1 MTNDLTFGQFIS
13 EQRQKHSMES
23 QELAKALGISGAY
36 LSQLE
41 RGVRTNPSTELLDKI
56 AMVLCLNKIETE
68 TLYDLYAK
76 VSGQISPDLAVYVSS
91 SETVRQ
97 ALRTARDADGN
108 ALQQGGFPSPVR
120 LLGVVVTVIAEYQG
134 RNALLQGVR

>member
-56 AMVLCLNKIETE
+56 AMVLCLNKIET
-68 TLYDLYAK
+68 LYDLYAK

-97 ALRTARDADGN
+97 ALRTAHDAN
-108 ALQQGGFPSPVR
+108 ATEEDWKQFIEQL
-120 LLGVVVTVIAEYQG
+120 
-134 RNALLQGVR
+134 NK

>member
-97 ALRTARDADGN
+97 ALRTARDADRG
-108 ALQQGGFPSPVR
+108 R
-120 LLGVVVTVIAEYQG
+120 LETIHRTAEQM
-134 RNALLQGVR
+134 NNNFAEQSAKLLQLF

>member
-41 RGVRTNPSTELLDKI
+41 RGTRTNPSLELLDKI
-56 AMVLCLNKIETE
+56 IMVLCLNKIETE
-68 TLYDLYAK
+68 KLYDLYAK
-76 VSGQISPDLAVYVSS
+76 VSGQISPDLSVYVSS
-91 SETVRQ
+91 SEIVRQ
-97 ALRTARDADGN
+97 ALRTARDAD
-108 ALQQGGFPSPVR
+108 ATDEDWKQFIER
-120 LLGVVVTVIAEYQG
+120 L
-134 RNALLQGVR
+134 NK

>member
-56 AMVLCLNKIETE
+56 ETE

-76 VSGQISPDLAVYVSS
+76 VSRQISPDIAVYISS

-97 ALRTARDADGN
+97 ALRTARDAN
-108 ALQQGGFPSPVR
+108 ATEEDWKQFIEQL
-120 LLGVVVTVIAEYQG
+120 
-134 RNALLQGVR
+134 NK

>member
-13 EQRQKHSMES
+13 EQRQKHYMES

-97 ALRTARDADGN
+97 ALRTARDADATEEDWKLFIEQLN
-108 ALQQGGFPSPVR
+108 K
-120 LLGVVVTVIAEYQG
+120 
-134 RNALLQGVR
+134 

>member
-1 MTNDLTFGQFIS
+1 
-13 EQRQKHSMES
+13 MES

-36 LSQLE
+36 LSQLD

-76 VSGQISPDLAVYVSS
+76 VSRQISPDIAVPCCFLTFLPVNSFTISS
-91 SETVRQ
+91 C
-97 ALRTARDADGN
+97 
-108 ALQQGGFPSPVR
+108 F
-120 LLGVVVTVIAEYQG
+120 
-134 RNALLQGVR
+134 

>member
-41 RGVRTNPSTELLDKI
+41 RGVRTNPR
-56 AMVLCLNKIETE
+56 A
-68 TLYDLYAK
+68 
-76 VSGQISPDLAVYVSS
+76 SGQNRNGFVS
-91 SETVRQ
+91 EQ
-97 ALRTARDADGN
+97 N
-108 ALQQGGFPSPVR
+108 
-120 LLGVVVTVIAEYQG
+120 
-134 RNALLQGVR
+134 

>member
-1 MTNDLTFGQFIS
+1 MNDKTDFGQFIS
-13 EQRQKHSMES
+13 EQRKKHSMES
-23 QELAKALGISGAY
+23 QEFAEALGISGAY

-41 RGVRTNPSTELLDKI
+41 RGVRTNPSVELLDKI
-56 AMVLCLNKIETE
+56 AMVLCLNQIETE

-97 ALRTARDADGN
+97 ALRTARDAN
-108 ALQQGGFPSPVR
+108 ATEEDWKQFIEQLKK
-120 LLGVVVTVIAEYQG
+120 
-134 RNALLQGVR
+134 

>member
-1 MTNDLTFGQFIS
+1 MQIAQNPPFLFVDIF
-13 EQRQKHSMES
+13 
-23 QELAKALGISGAY
+23 LADAIVCCAFSFCAY

-76 VSGQISPDLAVYVSS
+76 VSRQISPDIAVYISS
-91 SETVRQ
+91 SETVQQ
-97 ALRTARDADGN
+97 ALRTARDAN
-108 ALQQGGFPSPVR
+108 ATEEDWKQFIEQL
-120 LLGVVVTVIAEYQG
+120 
-134 RNALLQGVR
+134 NK

>member
-1 MTNDLTFGQFIS
+1 
-13 EQRQKHSMES
+13 MES

-68 TLYDLYAK
+68 TLYDK
-76 VSGQISPDLAVYVSS
+76 FCAVVPLFRIIGSFPFAPKIGEIQRRKAFKIGRY
-91 SETVRQ
+91 
-97 ALRTARDADGN
+97 LRS
-108 ALQQGGFPSPVR
+108 LS
-120 LLGVVVTVIAEYQG
+120 
-134 RNALLQGVR
+134 

>member
-41 RGVRTNPSTELLDKI
+41 RGVRTNPST
-56 AMVLCLNKIETE
+56 
-68 TLYDLYAK
+68 K

-97 ALRTARDADGN
+97 ALRTARDADATEEDWKQFIEQLN
-108 ALQQGGFPSPVR
+108 K
-120 LLGVVVTVIAEYQG
+120 
-134 RNALLQGVR
+134 

>member
-41 RGVRTNPSTELLDKI
+41 RGVRTNPSAELLDKI
-56 AMVLCLNKIETE
+56 AVVLCLNKIETE

-97 ALRTARDADGN
+97 ALRTARDAN
-108 ALQQGGFPSPVR
+108 ATEEDWKQFI
-120 LLGVVVTVIAEYQG
+120 VIAVVLAEQLKS
-134 RNALLQGVR
+134 RRTNKCE

>member
-23 QELAKALGISGAY
+23 QELAGAY

-76 VSGQISPDLAVYVSS
+76 VSRQISPDIAVYISS

-97 ALRTARDADGN
+97 ALRTARDAN
-108 ALQQGGFPSPVR
+108 ATEEDWKQFIEQL
-120 LLGVVVTVIAEYQG
+120 
-134 RNALLQGVR
+134 NK

>member
-76 VSGQISPDLAVYVSS
+76 VSRQISPDIAVYIFPPVKRCGKHCGLP
-91 SETVRQ
+91 VMPMQQRKI
-97 ALRTARDADGN
+97 GN
-108 ALQQGGFPSPVR
+108 NS
-120 LLGVVVTVIAEYQG
+120 
-134 RNALLQGVR
+134 

>member
-41 RGVRTNPSTELLDKI
+41 RGVRTNPSAELLDKI
-56 AMVLCLNKIETE
+56 AKVLHLNKIETE
-68 TLYDLYAK
+68 ILYDLYAK
-76 VSGQISPDLAVYVSS
+76 ASGQVSPDIAAYVSS
-91 SETVRQ
+91 SETVQQ
-97 ALRTARDADGN
+97 ALRTARDAN
-108 ALQQGGFPSPVR
+108 
-120 LLGVVVTVIAEYQG
+120 VTEEDWKQFIEQLKVG
-134 RNALLQGVR
+134 DNNKM

>member
-1 MTNDLTFGQFIS
+1 M
-13 EQRQKHSMES
+13 
-23 QELAKALGISGAY
+23 
-36 LSQLE
+36 E

-97 ALRTARDADGN
+97 ALRTARDADATEEDWKLFIEQLN
-108 ALQQGGFPSPVR
+108 K
-120 LLGVVVTVIAEYQG
+120 
-134 RNALLQGVR
+134 

>member
-91 SETVRQ
+91 ETVRQ
-97 ALRTARDADGN
+97 ALRTARDADATEEDWKLFIEQLN
-108 ALQQGGFPSPVR
+108 K
-120 LLGVVVTVIAEYQG
+120 
-134 RNALLQGVR
+134 

>member
-41 RGVRTNPSTELLDKI
+41 RGVRTNPSTELL
-56 AMVLCLNKIETE
+56 NKIETE

-97 ALRTARDADGN
+97 ALRTARDADATEEDWKLFIEQLN
-108 ALQQGGFPSPVR
+108 K
-120 LLGVVVTVIAEYQG
+120 
-134 RNALLQGVR
+134 

>member
-41 RGVRTNPSTELLDKI
+41 RGVRTNPSTELL
-56 AMVLCLNKIETE
+56 NKIETE

-76 VSGQISPDLAVYVSS
+76 VSRQISPDIAVYISS
-91 SETVRQ
+91 SETVQQ
-97 ALRTARDADGN
+97 ALRTARDAN
-108 ALQQGGFPSPVR
+108 ATEEDWKQFIEQL
-120 LLGVVVTVIAEYQG
+120 
-134 RNALLQGVR
+134 NK

>member
-68 TLYDLYAK
+68 TLYAK

-97 ALRTARDADGN
+97 ALRTARDADATEEDWKLFIEQLN
-108 ALQQGGFPSPVR
+108 K
-120 LLGVVVTVIAEYQG
+120 
-134 RNALLQGVR
+134 

>member
-76 VSGQISPDLAVYVSS
+76 VSRQISPDIAVYISS
-91 SETVRQ
+91 CDSVTQ
-97 ALRTARDADGN
+97 GLRSARDDN
-108 ALQQGGFPSPVR
+108 ATYEVWKQFIEQL
-120 LLGVVVTVIAEYQG
+120 
-134 RNALLQGVR
+134 NK

>member
-23 QELAKALGISGAY
+23 QELAKALGIS
-36 LSQLE
+36 
-41 RGVRTNPSTELLDKI
+41 GVRTNPSTELLDKI

-76 VSGQISPDLAVYVSS
+76 VSRQISPDIAVYISS

-97 ALRTARDADGN
+97 ALRTARDAN
-108 ALQQGGFPSPVR
+108 ATEEDWKQFIEQL
-120 LLGVVVTVIAEYQG
+120 
-134 RNALLQGVR
+134 NK

>member
-76 VSGQISPDLAVYVSS
+76 VSRQISLDIAVYISS
-91 SETVRQ
+91 SETVQQ
-97 ALRTARDADGN
+97 ALRTARDAN
-108 ALQQGGFPSPVR
+108 ATEEDWKQFIEQL
-120 LLGVVVTVIAEYQG
+120 
-134 RNALLQGVR
+134 NK

>member
-41 RGVRTNPSTELLDKI
+41 RGVRTNPSTEL
-56 AMVLCLNKIETE
+56 NKIETE

-97 ALRTARDADGN
+97 ALRTARDADATEEDWKLFIEQLN
-108 ALQQGGFPSPVR
+108 K
-120 LLGVVVTVIAEYQG
+120 
-134 RNALLQGVR
+134 